1 MKKIV
6 LMLFLIIGALTN
18 AQNKNVNID
27 KDFID
32 YNEFILNKDFEKAVE
47 YVPQDFFKLIPKEQM
62 VNFMGQAL
70 NNPDLEIIADA
81 PQDIKYG
88 ETVLMKDKYYS
99 IITYFYNL
107 KMKFNDLELTG
118 NQEEDE
124 ENIRITK
131 SALEQSFGQGN
142 VKFNSDTSFFEIHAI
157 KKAVGISDDGNSDWK
172 FLVIEQN
179 QKPFLEKIFS
189 REVVRMLYKK

>member
-18 AQNKNVNID
+18 AQNKNINID

-47 YVPQDFFKLIPKEQM
+47 YVPQDFFKLIPKDQM
-62 VNFMGQAL
+62 IIFMGQAL

-88 ETVLMKDKYYS
+88 EVVLMQDKYYS

-124 ENIRITK
+124 QSISLTK
-131 SALEQSFGQGN
+131 IALEQSFGEGN
-142 VKFNSDTSFFEIHAI
+142 VIFNSETNFFEIHAI
-157 KKAVGISDDGNSDWK
+157 KKAVGISDDGNLDWK

-179 QKPFLEKIFS
+179 QKPFLDKIFS
-189 REVVRMLYKK
+189 PEVVNMLYKK

>member
-1 MKKIV
+1 MKKFVV
-6 LMLFLIIGALTN
+6 LFFLIVGALSN
-18 AQNKNVNID
+18 AQNKNLNID

-32 YNEFILNKDFEKAVE
+32 YNELILNKDFERAVE
-47 YVPQDFFKLIPKEQM
+47 YVPQDFFKLIPKDQM
-62 VNFMGQAL
+62 IIFMGQAL

-88 ETVLMKDKYYS
+88 EAVLIQSKYYS

-124 ENIRITK
+124 QSISLTK
-131 SALEQSFGQGN
+131 IALEQSFGEGN
-142 VKFNSDTSFFEIHAI
+142 VIFNSETNFFEIHAI
-157 KKAVGISDDGNSDWK
+157 KKAVGICDDGNLDWK

-179 QKPFLEKIFS
+179 QKPFLDKIFS
-189 REVVRMLYKK
+189 PEVVNMLYKK